1 MLEVERK
8 IKVLVDS
15 ILHEMNEIFLL
26 EVKIKVWIFFNLYIE
41 TINTIID
48 ILDVLEIQKVNIE
61 VVHICINGVKDGF
74 ILQITK
80 ED

>member
-26 EVKIKVWIFFNLYIE
+26 EVKIKV
-41 TINTIID
+41 
-48 ILDVLEIQKVNIE
+48 
-61 VVHICINGVKDGF
+61 
-74 ILQITK
+74 
-80 ED
+80 